1 MGQLV
6 PRTVDNDELIE
17 ACKTPPRARSP
28 SVHRPEVKPSEI
40 QHMVGDCVNA
50 VVKWHYRPSR
60 ERDTHSLTNLLCG
73 EEGLVKSLEQAFLCG
88 FRSARLFGKNLYIW
102 DFFLKVKEQ
111 FELSLAEELAGS
123 SPDSSSGSSGG
134 GGSTAQFLTPSA
146 RQELITIWRSYC
158 HLLDEINNVTQTM
171 GKDGKFQL
179 FVCLSLREHLLHR
192 ILIPMANSKI
202 TVEMYEEE
210 SFMRKKG
217 LLTFLRQVLE
227 PLDEIHIVL
236 ENSLT
241 QGIPSHC

>member
-40 QHMVGDCVNA
+40 QNMIGDCVNA
-50 VVKWHYRPSR
+50 IVKWHYRPSR

-102 DFFLKVKEQ
+102 DYLLKVKEQ
-111 FELSLAEELAGS
+111 FELCLAEELG
-123 SPDSSSGSSGG
+123 GTGG
-134 GGSTAQFLTPSA
+134 GGETSGNASVYMTPSA
-146 RQELITIWRSYC
+146 RQELMTIWRAYC
-158 HLLDEINNVTQTM
+158 HLMDEINNVTQSM

-192 ILIPMANSKI
+192 ILIPMAQSKV
-202 TVEMYEEE
+202 TQEMYEEE
-210 SFMRKKG
+210 SFLRKKG
-217 LLTFLRQVLE
+217 LLTFLRQILE